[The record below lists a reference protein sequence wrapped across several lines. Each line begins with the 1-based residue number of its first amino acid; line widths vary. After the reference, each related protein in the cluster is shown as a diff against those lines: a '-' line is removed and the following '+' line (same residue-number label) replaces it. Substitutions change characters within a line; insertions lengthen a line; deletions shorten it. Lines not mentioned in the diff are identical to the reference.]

1 MRTLT
6 TERLTLRPWHLDDA
20 DFVFDLYARDEVQRY
35 LGRNPTVLQHRE
47 QAVATIE
54 RWTALAHPIHHIWAI
69 ERTADGHLLGTL
81 LLKPIPASQGLE
93 LNDTEI
99 GWHLHPDAWGHGYAT
114 EAARAALER
123 ADLTRPGKTRLAGD
137 KLERAGARDLG
148 EEPGRAWL
156 ARRYAVSY
164 KMSPVFRDG
173 AFVDTM
179 EVATSWATLLD
190 LYHSVRAAL
199 GKHAVV
205 MAHFSH
211 AYPEGCSIYFTFAAH
226 AAQSIENGAR
236 PTEAERRQLGEWLA
250 CGAP

>member
-114 EAARAALER
+114 EAARAALEFGL
-123 ADLTRPGKTRLAGD
+123 AAGLTKVV
-137 KLERAGARDLG
+137 
-148 EEPGRAWL
+148 
-156 ARRYAVSY
+156 AV
-164 KMSPVFRDG
+164 
-173 AFVDTM
+173 T
-179 EVATSWATLLD
+179 
-190 LYHSVRAAL
+190 
-199 GKHAVV
+199 
-205 MAHFSH
+205 
-211 AYPEGCSIYFTFAAH
+211 YPENTASQAVAIRIGMRCLGLSSAYYDLDCMLF
-226 AAQSIENGAR
+226 
-236 PTEAERRQLGEWLA
+236 EA
-250 CGAP
+250 P